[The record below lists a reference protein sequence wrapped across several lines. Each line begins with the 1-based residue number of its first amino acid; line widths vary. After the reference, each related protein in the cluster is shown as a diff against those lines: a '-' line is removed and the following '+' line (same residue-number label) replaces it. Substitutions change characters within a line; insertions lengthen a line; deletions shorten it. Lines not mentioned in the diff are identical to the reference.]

1 MLGFRIHTSI
11 SFLIAAERNKTKF
24 ALQFYNEN
32 RFKTDIKLIFLI
44 QNSVESCNFL
54 QFIKISVSQIFFC
67 WYFLVYI

>member
-11 SFLIAAERNKTKF
+11 YFLIAAERNKTKF

-32 RFKTDIKLIFLI
+32 TFKTDIKLIFLI

-54 QFIKISVSQIFFC
+54 QFI
-67 WYFLVYI
+67 